1 MSGIFIAGTDTGAGK
16 TVIAGYLARYM
27 LNKGHGVITQKW
39 VQSGC
44 SKDFPSDIAE
54 HLKAMGKD
62 RSYVKD
68 FLNLVC
74 PYKFKFPASPRL
86 AARMENKKINTRKII
101 KSFKT
106 LEERFDFVIVEGSGG
121 VMVPLDKRTL
131 MIDLAQEAGLP
142 VLIVAQNKLGT
153 INHTLLTIEALRA
166 RKMNIIGI
174 VFNNPRKEDAVII
187 KDNPRIIAELTKEN
201 ILGVLPW
208 IKKPEKLYEHFVPI
222 AEKIYCKLKHG

>member
-1 MSGIFIAGTDTGAGK
+1 MSGILITGTDTGVGK

-27 LNKGHGVITQKW
+27 LNKGHAVITQKW
-39 VQSGC
+39 VESGC

-54 HLKAMGKD
+54 HLKAMD
-62 RSYVKD
+62 RDKSYVKD
-68 FLNLVC
+68 FIDLVS
-74 PYKFKFPASPRL
+74 PYRFKFPGSPHL
-86 AARMENKKINTRKII
+86 AARMESKKIDSRKII

-106 LEERFDFVIVEGSGG
+106 LEQRFDFVIVEGSGG
-121 VMVPLDKRTL
+121 LMVPLDRRTL
-131 MIDLAQEAGLP
+131 LIDIAQEAGLP
-142 VLIVAQNKLGT
+142 VLVIAQNKLGA
-153 INHTLLTIEALRA
+153 INHTLLTVEALRA

-208 IKKPEKLYEHFVPI
+208 IEKPEKLYEHFVPV
-222 AEKIYCKLKHG
+222 AEKICCKLKHE